1 MDDLAIVNKANEL
14 YEAGEWQKIYDLLFP
29 HRHTLNPEILWRLAR
44 AARDVS
50 LLPDTTEENKKK
62 LAYECLEYAKK
73 AIEHGPDNY
82 ACQKWCGVALANVG
96 DYEGMKA
103 KIMNAFVIR
112 NHFERAVEINPKDST
127 SLHLLGRWCFTFA
140 DMPWYQHKVAAA
152 LFATPP
158 KSTFEEALEYFERAE
173 TNEPGF
179 YCDNQLMLGKTHLK
193 LGHRE
198 EAKQWLIKT
207 IESIAKRP
215 EDKKSQDEARKH
227 LKTL

>member
-1 MDDLAIVNKANEL
+1 
-14 YEAGEWQKIYDLLFP
+14 
-29 HRHTLNPEILWRLAR
+29 
-44 AARDVS
+44 
-50 LLPDTTEENKKK
+50 
-62 LAYECLEYAKK
+62 
-73 AIEHGPDNY
+73 
-82 ACQKWCGVALANVG
+82 
-96 DYEGMKA
+96 
-103 KIMNAFVIR
+103 
-112 NHFERAVEINPKDST
+112 
-127 SLHLLGRWCFTFA
+127 
-140 DMPWYQHKVAAA
+140 MPWYQHKVAAA